1 MKKRWK
7 KAATVMMTAAM
18 TIAILFTAAGCGG
31 QDEGSG
37 KAAAGKDAGAGSE
50 TTGEEAQ
57 GMSTVYVQV
66 ASEPGNYQPST
77 RNSGSTQVFLLNVYE
92 SLFERAYSGEYEPLL
107 AESYEW
113 TDDTHMTI
121 KLHDNIVTHAGDPV
135 KAQDVLWSIQ
145 WAAESAEYS
154 RHTTNIDFENT
165 KVIDDLTLEIV
176 IFEPNVFFLNDLDR
190 IQITAKKTF
199 DESPDN
205 LISIANGTGPY
216 KMVSHTEGVDVVLEK
231 FDGYWDKD
239 NTERDRQLQNFDRIV
254 FKFIPEAAQRTIE
267 LESGGVDILYD
278 TPTNDLENL
287 YNSDEFDVF
296 EYVTA
301 QTVTMYFNSSDNSA
315 CNNQTLRQAI
325 RSAIDNQ
332 AIVAAVYGGNARAA
346 TSIVSP
352 DNKEWS
358 DDIQNL
364 YPYDPEKAKQ
374 LLTDAGYG
382 EGELTLKLATD
393 DSNERKAI
401 AEIIQAQL
409 GQIGITV
416 DINTYDA
423 GSFNSLWGD
432 NQSWDMQI
440 NQFSALGSVL
450 FYFNNQV
457 NRAKNVRGFWEDDA
471 FQELLIPTIRD
482 GNEEN
487 VKTLVGMFEE
497 ASPVCP
503 LVNRTVYYTLRK
515 GLSDYRTKKDSNLI
529 VNDLTV
535 TDKAFWLYD

>member
-7 KAATVMMTAAM
+7 KAATVMMTAVM
-18 TIAILFTAAGCGG
+18 TIAMLFTAAGCGG

-37 KAAAGKDAGAGSE
+37 KTAGKDAGAGSE

-254 FKFIPEAAQRTIE
+254 FKFIPEAAQRRLSWKAAAWISFMIRPQTIWK
-267 LESGGVDILYD
+267 ICI
-278 TPTNDLENL
+278 TAMNL
-287 YNSDEFDVF
+287 
-296 EYVTA
+296 
-301 QTVTMYFNSSDNSA
+301 
-315 CNNQTLRQAI
+315 
-325 RSAIDNQ
+325 
-332 AIVAAVYGGNARAA
+332 
-346 TSIVSP
+346 
-352 DNKEWS
+352 
-358 DDIQNL
+358 
-364 YPYDPEKAKQ
+364 
-374 LLTDAGYG
+374 
-382 EGELTLKLATD
+382 
-393 DSNERKAI
+393 
-401 AEIIQAQL
+401 
-409 GQIGITV
+409 
-416 DINTYDA
+416 TYL
-423 GSFNSLWGD
+423 N
-432 NQSWDMQI
+432 M
-440 NQFSALGSVL
+440 
-450 FYFNNQV
+450 
-457 NRAKNVRGFWEDDA
+457 
-471 FQELLIPTIRD
+471 
-482 GNEEN
+482 
-487 VKTLVGMFEE
+487 
-497 ASPVCP
+497 
-503 LVNRTVYYTLRK
+503 
-515 GLSDYRTKKDSNLI
+515 
-529 VNDLTV
+529 
-535 TDKAFWLYD
+535 

>member
-7 KAATVMMTAAM
+7 KLAAIMTAAAM
-18 TIAILFTAAGCGG
+18 AVTMAGCGG
-31 QDEGSG
+31 QGTVDSGSSSEGTQSQ
-37 KAAAGKDAGAGSE
+37 KEATAAGES
-50 TTGEEAQ
+50 AQ
-57 GMSTVYVQV
+57 GTSTIYVEA
-66 ASEPGNYQPST
+66 ASDPGNYQPST
-77 RNSGSTQVFLLNVYE
+77 RNAGATQVFLLNVYE
-92 SLFERAYSGEYEPLL
+92 GLFERAYSGEYEPLL

-135 KAQDVLWSIQ
+135 KAEDALWSIQ

-165 KVIDDLTLEIV
+165 KVIDDLTLELA
-176 IFEPNVFFLNDLDR
+176 IFEPNVFFLNDLSR
-190 IQITAKKTF
+190 IQVTAKKTF
-199 DESPDN
+199 NESEDN

-216 KMVSHTEGVDVVLEK
+216 KMVSHTEGVEVVLEK
-231 FDGYWDKD
+231 FDDYWDKD
-239 NTERDRQLQNFDRIV
+239 NSTRDRQLQNFDKIV
-254 FKFIPEAAQRTIE
+254 FKFISEAAQQTIE
-267 LESGGVDILYD
+267 LESGGVDVLYD
-278 TPTNDLENL
+278 TPTNDLDSL
-287 YNSDEFDVF
+287 RNSDEFEVF
-296 EYVTA
+296 EYVTG
-301 QTVTMYFNSSDNSA
+301 QTVTMYFNSSENSV
-315 CNNQTLRQAI
+315 CNNQALRQAI
-325 RSAIDNQ
+325 RTAIDNQ

-346 TSIVSP
+346 TTIISP

-358 DDIQNL
+358 DDLPKQ
-364 YPYDPEKAKQ
+364 YPYDQDKAKQ
-374 LLTDAGYG
+374 LLKDAGFA

-416 DINTYDA
+416 EINTYDA

-432 NQSWDMQI
+432 NESWDMQI

-457 NRAKNVRGFWEDDA
+457 NREKNVRGFWEDDA
-471 FQELLIPTIRD
+471 FQELLAPTIKD
-482 GNEEN
+482 GNTEN
-487 VKTLVGMFEE
+487 IMKLVDMFEE

-503 LVNRTVYYTLRK
+503 LVNKTVYFTFRK
-515 GLSDYRTKKDSNLI
+515 GLTDYRIKNDATLV
-529 VNDLTV
+529 VNDVTV
-535 TDKAFWLYD
+535 TDEASSWLYD

>member
-1 MKKRWK
+1 MRKNWK
-7 KAATVMMTAAM
+7 KLAAVMTAAAM
-18 TIAILFTAAGCGG
+18 VFAMAGCGG
-31 QDEGSG
+31 QD
-37 KAAAGKDAGAGSE
+37 AGNGGASAGVNVGTESGSE
-50 TTGEEAQ
+50 SEGGNTQ
-57 GMSTVYVQV
+57 GTSTVYVEA
-66 ASEPGNYQPST
+66 ASDPGNYQPST
-77 RNSGSTQVFLLNVYE
+77 RNAGATQVFLLNVYE
-92 SLFERAYSGEYEPLL
+92 GLFERAYSGEYEPLL
-107 AESYEW
+107 AESFEW

-135 KAQDVLWSIQ
+135 KAEDVLWSIQ

-165 KVIDDLTLEIV
+165 KVVDDLTLELA
-176 IFEPNVFFLNDLDR
+176 IFEPNVFFLNDLSR

-205 LISIANGTGPY
+205 LISVANGTGPY
-216 KMVSHTEGVDVVLEK
+216 KMVSHTEGVEVVLEK
-231 FDGYWDKD
+231 FDDYWDKD
-239 NTERDRQLQNFDRIV
+239 NTERDRQLQNFDKIV
-254 FKFIPEAAQRTIE
+254 FKFISEAAQQTIE

-278 TPTNDLENL
+278 TPTNDIESLRN
-287 YNSDEFDVF
+287 NDEFEVF

-301 QTVTMYFNSSDNSA
+301 QTVTMYFNSSENSV

-332 AIVAAVYGGNARAA
+332 AIVAAVYGGNAKAA
-346 TSIVSP
+346 VSIVSP

-358 DDIQNL
+358 DTIQNQ
-364 YPYDPEKAKQ
+364 YPYDQEKAKQ
-374 LLTDAGYG
+374 LLKDAGYG

-416 DINTYDA
+416 EINTYDA

-457 NRAKNVRGFWEDDA
+457 NQDKNVRGFWENNE
-471 FQELLIPTIRD
+471 FQELLTPTIKD

-487 VKTLVGMFEE
+487 VMKLVEMFEE
-497 ASPVCP
+497 AAPVCP
-503 LVNRTVYYTLRK
+503 LINKTVYFTFRK
-515 GLSDYRTKKDSNLI
+515 GLTDYRIKNDANLI
-529 VNDLTV
+529 VHDLTV
-535 TDKAFWLYD
+535 TDEASSWLYD

>member
-7 KAATVMMTAAM
+7 KLTALMTATAM
-18 TIAILFTAAGCGG
+18 VFALVGCGG
-31 QDEGSG
+31 KDTESSGVSTEAGTEG
-37 KAAAGKDAGAGSE
+37 GSE
-50 TTGEEAQ
+50 Q
-57 GMSTVYVQV
+57 GSSTVYVQV

-135 KAQDVLWSIQ
+135 KADDVLWSIQ
-145 WAAESAEYS
+145 WASESAEYS

-205 LISIANGTGPY
+205 LISVANGTGPY
-216 KMVSHTEGVDVVLEK
+216 KMVSHTEGVEVVLEK
-231 FDGYWDKD
+231 FDDYWDKD
-239 NTERDRQLQNFDRIV
+239 NTERDRQLQNFDKIV

-287 YNSDEFDVF
+287 YNNDEFDVF

-301 QTVTMYFNSSDNSA
+301 QTVTMYFNSSENSV

-358 DDIQNL
+358 DDIQNQ

-374 LLTDAGYG
+374 LMKDAGYA

-393 DSNERKAI
+393 DSNDRKAI
-401 AEIIQAQL
+401 ADIIQAQL
-409 GQIGITV
+409 GEIGITV

-471 FQELLIPTIRD
+471 FQELLAPTIRD

-487 VKTLVGMFEE
+487 VKTLIGMFEE

-515 GLSDYRTKKDSNLI
+515 GLSDYRAKKDSNLI

-535 TDKAFWLYD
+535 TENATWLYD

>member
-7 KAATVMMTAAM
+7 KAATVMMTAVM
-18 TIAILFTAAGCGG
+18 TIAMLFIAAGCGG

-503 LVNRTVYYTLRK
+503 LVNKTVYYTLRK

-535 TDKAFWLYD
+535 TDKASWLYD

>member
-7 KAATVMMTAAM
+7 KAATVMMTAVM
-18 TIAILFTAAGCGG
+18 TIAMLFTAAGCGG

-37 KAAAGKDAGAGSE
+37 KTAAGKDAGAGSE

-535 TDKAFWLYD
+535 TDKASWLYD

>member
-7 KAATVMMTAAM
+7 KAATVMMTAVM
-18 TIAILFTAAGCGG
+18 TIAMLFTAAGCGG

-37 KAAAGKDAGAGSE
+37 KTAAGKDAGAGSE

-121 KLHDNIVTHAGDPV
+121 KLHDNIVTHAGDTV

-432 NQSWDMQI
+432 NQS
-440 NQFSALGSVL
+440 
-450 FYFNNQV
+450 
-457 NRAKNVRGFWEDDA
+457 
-471 FQELLIPTIRD
+471 
-482 GNEEN
+482 
-487 VKTLVGMFEE
+487 
-497 ASPVCP
+497 
-503 LVNRTVYYTLRK
+503 
-515 GLSDYRTKKDSNLI
+515 
-529 VNDLTV
+529 
-535 TDKAFWLYD
+535 

>member
-1 MKKRWK
+1 MRRKWK
-7 KAATVMMTAAM
+7 KLAAIMTAAALAVTM
-18 TIAILFTAAGCGG
+18 AGCGG
-31 QDEGSG
+31 QNDGNSGSSSSEGAEVQG
-37 KAAAGKDAGAGSE
+37 EVAAGES
-50 TTGEEAQ
+50 AQ
-57 GMSTVYVQV
+57 GSSTIYVEA
-66 ASEPGNYQPST
+66 ASDPGNYQPST
-77 RNSGSTQVFLLNVYE
+77 RNAGATQVFLLNVYE
-92 SLFERAYSGEYEPLL
+92 GLFERAYSGEYEPLL

-135 KAQDVLWSIQ
+135 KAEDVLWSIQ

-154 RHTTNIDFENT
+154 RHTTNIDFDNT
-165 KVIDDLTLEIV
+165 KVVDDLTLELA
-176 IFEPNVFFLNDLDR
+176 IFEPNVFFLNDLSR

-199 DESPDN
+199 EESEDN
-205 LISIANGTGPY
+205 LINIANGTGPY
-216 KMVSHTEGVDVVLEK
+216 KMTGHTEGVEVVLEK
-231 FDGYWDKD
+231 FEDYWDKD
-239 NTERDRQLQNFDRIV
+239 NTARDRQLQNFDKIV
-254 FKFIPEAAQRTIE
+254 FKFISEAAQQTIE

-278 TPTNDLENL
+278 TPTNDLDSLRN
-287 YNSDEFDVF
+287 NDEFEVF
-296 EYVTA
+296 EYVTG
-301 QTVTMYFNSSDNSA
+301 QTVTMYFNSSENSV

-325 RSAIDNQ
+325 RTAIDNQ

-346 TSIVSP
+346 TTIISP

-358 DDIQNL
+358 DDLAVQ
-364 YPYDPEKAKQ
+364 YPFDQDKAKQ
-374 LLTDAGYG
+374 LLKDAGYA

-416 DINTYDA
+416 EINTYDA

-432 NQSWDMQI
+432 NESWDMQI

-457 NRAKNVRGFWEDDA
+457 NREKNVRGFWEDDA
-471 FQELLIPTIRD
+471 FQELLAPTIRD
-482 GNEEN
+482 GNAEN
-487 VKTLVGMFEE
+487 IMKLVDMFEE

-503 LVNRTVYYTLRK
+503 LVNKTVYFTFRK
-515 GLSDYRTKKDSNLI
+515 GLTDYKIKNDANLI
-529 VNDLTV
+529 VNDVAV
-535 TDKAFWLYD
+535 TDEASSWLYD

>member
-7 KAATVMMTAAM
+7 KLTALMTAAAM
-18 TIAILFTAAGCGG
+18 VFALAGCGG
-31 QDEGSG
+31 KDTGNSSVSAETGTEAASNTAGGSG
-37 KAAAGKDAGAGSE
+37 QGK
-50 TTGEEAQ
+50 
-57 GMSTVYVQV
+57 STVYVEA
-66 ASEPGNYQPST
+66 ASDPGNYQPST
-77 RNSGSTQVFLLNVYE
+77 RNAGATQVFLLNVYE
-92 SLFERAYSGEYEPLL
+92 GLFERAYSGEYEPLL

-113 TDDTHMTI
+113 TDDTHMTV

-135 KAQDVLWSIQ
+135 KAEDALWSIQ

-165 KVIDDLTLEIV
+165 KVIDDLTLEIA
-176 IFEPNVFFLNDLDR
+176 IFEPNVFFLNDLSR
-190 IQITAKKTF
+190 IQVTAKKTF

-205 LISIANGTGPY
+205 LISVANGTGPY
-216 KMVSHTEGVDVVLEK
+216 KMVSHTEGVEVVLEK
-231 FDGYWDKD
+231 FDDYWDKD
-239 NTERDRQLQNFDRIV
+239 NTERDCQLQNFDKIV
-254 FKFIPEAAQRTIE
+254 FKFISEAAQQTIE
-267 LESGGVDILYD
+267 LETGGVDILYD
-278 TPTNDLENL
+278 TPTNDLESLRGN
-287 YNSDEFDVF
+287 DEFEVF

-301 QTVTMYFNSSDNSA
+301 QTVTMYFNSSENSV

-358 DDIQNL
+358 DDIQNQ

-374 LLTDAGYG
+374 LLKDAGYT

-393 DSNERKAI
+393 DSNERKSI

-457 NRAKNVRGFWEDDA
+457 NREKNVRGFWEDDV
-471 FQELLIPTIRD
+471 FQEILTPTIKD

-487 VKTLVGMFEE
+487 IMKLVDMFEE

-503 LVNRTVYYTLRK
+503 LVNKTVYFTFRK
-515 GLSDYRTKKDSNLI
+515 GLTNYRIKNDANMVVHDLEITDEADS
-529 VNDLTV
+529 
-535 TDKAFWLYD
+535 WLYD

>member
-7 KAATVMMTAAM
+7 KLTALMTAAAM
-18 TIAILFTAAGCGG
+18 VFALAGCGG
-31 QDEGSG
+31 KDTGNSSVSAETGTEAASNTAGGSG
-37 KAAAGKDAGAGSE
+37 QGK
-50 TTGEEAQ
+50 
-57 GMSTVYVQV
+57 STVYVEA
-66 ASEPGNYQPST
+66 ASDPGNYQPST
-77 RNSGSTQVFLLNVYE
+77 RNAGATQVFLLNVYE
-92 SLFERAYSGEYEPLL
+92 GLFERAYSGEYEPLL

-135 KAQDVLWSIQ
+135 KAEDALWSIQ

-165 KVIDDLTLEIV
+165 KVIDDLTLEIA
-176 IFEPNVFFLNDLDR
+176 IFEPNVFFLNDLSR
-190 IQITAKKTF
+190 IQVTAKKTF

-205 LISIANGTGPY
+205 LISVANGTGPY
-216 KMVSHTEGVDVVLEK
+216 KMVSHTEGVEVILEK
-231 FDGYWDKD
+231 FDDYWDKD
-239 NTERDRQLQNFDRIV
+239 NTERDCQLQNFDKIV
-254 FKFIPEAAQRTIE
+254 FKFISEAAQQTIE
-267 LESGGVDILYD
+267 LETGGVDILYD
-278 TPTNDLENL
+278 TPTNDLESLRGN
-287 YNSDEFDVF
+287 DEFEVF

-301 QTVTMYFNSSDNSA
+301 QTVTMYFNSSENSV

-346 TSIVSP
+346 TSIISP

-358 DDIQNL
+358 DDIQNQ

-374 LLTDAGYG
+374 LLKDAGYT

-393 DSNERKAI
+393 DSNERKSI

-457 NRAKNVRGFWEDDA
+457 NREKNVRGFWEDDV
-471 FQELLIPTIRD
+471 FQEILTPTIKD

-487 VKTLVGMFEE
+487 IMKLVDMFEE

-503 LVNRTVYYTLRK
+503 LVNKTVYFTFRK
-515 GLSDYRTKKDSNLI
+515 GLTNYRIKNDANMVVHDLEITDEADS
-529 VNDLTV
+529 
-535 TDKAFWLYD
+535 WLYD

>member
-18 TIAILFTAAGCGG
+18 TLAMLFTAAGCGG

-37 KAAAGKDAGAGSE
+37 KVAAGKDAGAGSE

-205 LISIANGTGPY
+205 LISVANGTGPY

-231 FDGYWDKD
+231 FDDYWDKD

-503 LVNRTVYYTLRK
+503 LVNKTVYYTLRK

-535 TDKAFWLYD
+535 TDKASWLYD